1 MGDGKLPDGVS
12 AFFWLEHLLP
22 RFKQL
27 IVVRHKSGG
36 TKWLRDKF
44 ALAVIEVWAVN
55 E

>member
-1 MGDGKLPDGVS
+1 MVCLNALLSMGDGKLPDGVS

-36 TKWLRDKF
+36 TKMASR
-44 ALAVIEVWAVN
+44 
-55 E
+55 